1 MGTIEIFHKNMLFLF
16 IGIFVLKCHNKML
29 PPKRQVFIISLVYLK
44 GSISLHVDAQLMQYL
59 LFLLSHPI
67 SSILILSRSAIFQQ
81 ILIQIGRDRSS
92 VVYLSFS
99 TS

>member
-1 MGTIEIFHKNMLFLF
+1 MSDAEKEDTAT
-16 IGIFVLKCHNKML
+16 
-29 PPKRQVFIISLVYLK
+29 
-44 GSISLHVDAQLMQYL
+44 LHVDAQLMQYL

-81 ILIQIGRDRSS
+81 KFIQIGRDRSS

>member
-1 MGTIEIFHKNMLFLF
+1 MSDAEKEDTAT
-16 IGIFVLKCHNKML
+16 
-29 PPKRQVFIISLVYLK
+29 
-44 GSISLHVDAQLMQYL
+44 LHVDAHLMQYL